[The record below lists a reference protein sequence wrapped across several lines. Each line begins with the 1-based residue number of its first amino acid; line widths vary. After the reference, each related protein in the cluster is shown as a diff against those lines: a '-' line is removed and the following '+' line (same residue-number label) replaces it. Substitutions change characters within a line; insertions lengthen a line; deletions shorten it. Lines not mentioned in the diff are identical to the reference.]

1 MHPIDLTRSN
11 RCSRAARL
19 LGGEDGGETLTVAL
33 AMGLVV
39 ATLFAV
45 TGQFDATIMSF
56 YRDVLGIGREIVTR
70 LPV

>member
-1 MHPIDLTRSN
+1 MHPIGLACTN

-19 LGGEDGGETLTVAL
+19 LYGEDGGETLTVVL

-39 ATLFAV
+39 ATMVAV
-45 TGQFDATIMSF
+45 TGQFDAAIMSF
-56 YRDVLGIGREIVTR
+56 YRDAMGIGREIVTR